1 MPLVSCRFTI
11 NVRGE
16 NNMESGKGIELMNT
30 GRTKKSLM
38 FELERYRI
46 IGVLLAMVIIMTIL
60 SPNFLDSRN
69 LLNVVRQI
77 SIISIVAFGV
87 TMIIITGGIDLSSGS
102 VIALVSVIAA
112 SFAHPGEYPVIVP
125 IIVGILCGA
134 ATGLING
141 TLVAK
146 AKLLPFIAT
155 LGMTT
160 AARGAALIY
169 SKGRPI
175 TGFSKSFDFIG
186 RGYLFGIPFPI
197 YILIMVAIVSHIL
210 LTHTKFGKYVYA
222 IGGNEQAAINS
233 GINVTKYKMLVYTY
247 AGALTGIAGVVLTSR
262 LSAGQPTAGVGY
274 ELDAI
279 ASAVIGG
286 TSMNGGVGTIPGTI
300 IGALIIGVLNNGL
313 DLLHVSA
320 YWQQIIKGVIIVGA
334 VFMDN
339 LRRR

>member
-1 MPLVSCRFTI
+1 
-11 NVRGE
+11 
-16 NNMESGKGIELMNT
+16 MESGKGIELMNT

-160 AARGAALIY
+160 VARGAALIY

-175 TGFSKSFDFIG
+175 TGFSKSFDFMDRVFIWDT
-186 RGYLFGIPFPI
+186 FSDI
-197 YILIMVAIVSHIL
+197 Y
-210 LTHTKFGKYVYA
+210 
-222 IGGNEQAAINS
+222 
-233 GINVTKYKMLVYTY
+233 
-247 AGALTGIAGVVLTSR
+247 
-262 LSAGQPTAGVGY
+262 
-274 ELDAI
+274 
-279 ASAVIGG
+279 
-286 TSMNGGVGTIPGTI
+286 
-300 IGALIIGVLNNGL
+300 
-313 DLLHVSA
+313 
-320 YWQQIIKGVIIVGA
+320 
-334 VFMDN
+334 
-339 LRRR
+339 